1 MFLTDGAICVTQ
13 NSLRGGRVRDPL
25 KINHTTFLF
34 WRMSIGYLEPLVGV
48 FINSSCHVTRKRL
61 CPLETCTSRADHFTS
76 EGGGGGVDKK
86 KSLLF
91 FPRISKLC
99 LLNTSQAKF

>member
-1 MFLTDGAICVTQ
+1 M
-13 NSLRGGRVRDPL
+13 RDPL

-61 CPLETCTSRADHFTS
+61 CPLETCTSRADHLLLRG
-76 EGGGGGVDKK
+76 EGGVDKK
-86 KSLLF
+86 NRLYF
-91 FPRISKLC
+91 FLGFQ
-99 LLNTSQAKF
+99 NYVY